1 MTGVGIRPMRA
12 DGLRN
17 RARVLDAAVALFAEE
32 GVKVSIEEIAQR
44 AGVGVGTVCRHF
56 PTKEA
61 LVEAALTGMWDQL
74 LHQAQTG
81 LADPDAGQAFATFV
95 IAIGDFQ
102 SRHRAL
108 AEEMATINLP
118 TSTER
123 VKRALRQAVAELVG
137 RAQQVGTVRADIGP
151 ADIALLFAGIA
162 HVAALPGVDSTLRAR
177 YLTIALDGLRPL
189 EPSALPGTPRSFEE
203 LDQARRRGNPGPDRA
218 D

>member
-1 MTGVGIRPMRA
+1 MTGVGTRPMRA

-17 RARVLDAAVALFAEE
+17 RARVLDAAIALFAEE
-32 GVKVSIEEIAQR
+32 GLKAPIEEIAQR

-56 PTKEA
+56 PTKEG

-74 LHQAQTG
+74 LQQAQSG
-81 LADPDAGQAFATFV
+81 LADRDAGQAFATFV
-95 IAIGDFQ
+95 IAVGDFQ

-118 TSTER
+118 TSTAQ
-123 VKRALRQAVAELVG
+123 VKRALRQAVGELLE
-137 RAQQVGTVRADIGP
+137 RAQQVGTVRTDVGP

-177 YLTIALDGLRPL
+177 YVTIALDGLRPL
-189 EPSALPGTPRSFEE
+189 EPSALPGNPSSFEE
-203 LDQARRRGNPGPDRA
+203 LDRARRNGIPGRPSC
-218 D
+218 